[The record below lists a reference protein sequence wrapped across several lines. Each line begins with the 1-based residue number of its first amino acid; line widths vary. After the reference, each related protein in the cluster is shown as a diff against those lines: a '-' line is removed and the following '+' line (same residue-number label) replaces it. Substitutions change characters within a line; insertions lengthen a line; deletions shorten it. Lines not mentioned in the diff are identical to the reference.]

1 MILIVGA
8 GISGLFTGYNLY
20 KKGIKFIILEKQNIG
35 GKIQSLKYGDSIIES
50 GPSICHSNQKN
61 ILTLCKELGIKLKN
75 TSSKFYSYSN
85 MIKTQQLQY
94 KSPIFKVKDILSVN
108 DTSTFR
114 ESEYMFYNDWLTSV
128 TKEGKYMYVEG
139 GFITIINALYNKL
152 KKYIYKGEII
162 KIYNGQSDTLPIMVE
177 IKSDKNIKKTTF
189 YKIIFCTTMKQLYNI
204 KFEKQILNPTNIYT
218 KTMES
223 LRVYVIL
230 DKPISHLNNIFS
242 KYNVIYNKDF
252 GLTIKIS
259 EYIILL
265 IYTDGNHTFKMS
277 KKENIDTVAKF
288 YSLDKNIIDT
298 KIYLYKDAFDVVISH
313 KNLNYKLENRIYQ
326 SAFPDRYNQAWLEGN
341 LIQCKKI
348 LDCLC

>member
-20 KKGIKFIILEKQNIG
+20 KKGINFIIIEKQNIG
-35 GKIQSLKYGDSIIES
+35 GKIQSLKYGDSIIECA
-50 GPSICHSNQKN
+50 PSVCQSNQQN
-61 ILTLCKELGIKLKN
+61 ILTLCKELGIKLKY

-85 MIKTQQLQY
+85 MVKPEELKY
-94 KSPIFKVKDILSVN
+94 NSPSFKVKDLLSVN

-114 ESEYMFYNDWLTSV
+114 ESENMFYNDWLTSI
-128 TKEGKYMYVEG
+128 KNEGKYMYVEG
-139 GFITIINALYNKL
+139 GFTTIINSLYNKL

-162 KIYNGQSDTLPIMVE
+162 KIYNGQSDTLPIMVDIRSNE
-177 IKSDKNIKKTTF
+177 IIKRSTF
-189 YKIIFCTTMKQLYNI
+189 YNIIFCTTMKQLYNI

-218 KTMES
+218 KTIES
-223 LRVYVIL
+223 LRIYVRL
-230 DKPISHLNNIFS
+230 NKPISKLNDIFS

-265 IYTDGNHTFKMS
+265 IYTDGKHVFEMS
-277 KKENIDTVAKF
+277 KKQNIDTVAKF
-288 YSLDKNIIDT
+288 YNLDKNIIDSKT
-298 KIYLYKDAFDVVISH
+298 YLYKDAFDVVISD

-348 LDCLC
+348 VDCLG